1 MKNYDAI
8 IIGSGQAGSPLAFKY
23 AKQKMHVAF
32 IEKEHFGGTCVN
44 DGCTPTKAYVASAR
58 RMFDATHGEALGIH
72 IPEGAAAD
80 LVKVK
85 ERKDALVRK
94 SVDGMTSAL
103 ENNKYID
110 VFRGTASF
118 NGPKE
123 VSVDGQQL
131 TAEKIF
137 INVGARARIPSGFE
151 DADILTNKEILQL
164 EEVPEHLIIVGG
176 SYIGLEFGQMFRR
189 FGSKVTIIEKSDR
202 LIGREDPE
210 ISGAIK
216 EILEK
221 EGIEFRMNAT
231 CLDGARNED
240 GHVTVKVDCTKR
252 APEISGT
259 HLLLAVGRVPNTDTL
274 NTEAAGIEVNDR
286 GFIAVNDQLETNIP
300 GIYALGDCNGK
311 GAFTHTSYNDYEI
324 VAENL
329 FEGKER
335 KVSDRIITYGLF
347 IDPPLGRAGMTLA
360 QAKKSGRNIKT
371 GTMKMQDVA
380 RAREKG
386 ETDGFMQVII
396 DGDTDRILG
405 AAVLGVGGDEVISSI
420 LNVMY
425 ADRPYTV
432 IRDSVQIHPTVSEL
446 VPTMLETLEPE
457 TN

>member
-8 IIGSGQAGSPLAFKY
+8 IIGSGQAGTPLAFKY
-23 AKQKMHVAF
+23 ASQKKHIAF
-32 IEKEHFGGTCVN
+32 IEKEHFGGTCLNV
-44 DGCTPTKAYVASAR
+44 GCTPTKAYVASAR

-72 IPEGAAAD
+72 IPEGATVD

-85 ERKDALVRK
+85 ARKDALIKK
-94 SVDGMTSAL
+94 SVDGMTSAF
-103 ENNKYID
+103 ENNKYIH

-123 VSVDGQQL
+123 VVVNGQQL
-131 TAEKIF
+131 TAEKIY

-151 DADILTNKEILQL
+151 HADVLTNKEILQL

-221 EGIEFRMNAT
+221 EGVEFRMNAT
-231 CLDGARNED
+231 CLSGATNED
-240 GHVTVKVDCTKR
+240 GHVTVKVDCTQG

-274 NTEAAGIEVNDR
+274 NTEVAGIDLNDR
-286 GFIAVNDQLETNIP
+286 GFIAVNDQLETNVP

-311 GAFTHTSYNDYEI
+311 GAFTHTAYNDFEI

-335 KVSDRIITYGLF
+335 KVSDRIVTYALF

-371 GTMKMQDVA
+371 GTRKMQDVA

-386 ETDGFMQVII
+386 ETDGFMQVIV
-396 DGDTDRILG
+396 DSDTDRILG

-432 IRDSVQIHPTVSEL
+432 IRDSVQVHPTVSEL
-446 VPTMLETLEPE
+446 IPTMLESLQPA